1 MNRKYSQ
8 EQLLSI
14 MEQAM
19 IYQCACP
26 SLVTRVASD
35 LQHLYD
41 YQLECINNSDTDVE
55 VHQAIAQATTEAY
68 QTIEACLTKILAL
81 EGWDL
86 ATLQMPAYLVQR
98 QMDELEKGVLP
109 YVCNVPPSPAER
121 LQSKH

>member
-8 EQLLSI
+8 DQLLSI

-26 SLVTRVASD
+26 SLVTRLASD

-41 YQLECINNSDTDVE
+41 YQLNCMNDTNTDVK
-55 VHQAIAQATTEAY
+55 VHQHIAQATTEAY
-68 QTIEACLTKILAL
+68 AIIEACLSNILAL

-86 ATLQMPAYLVQR
+86 NTLKMPEYLVQ
-98 QMDELEKGVLP
+98 QQLDELENGVIP
-109 YVCNVPPSPAER
+109 ATCTVPPSPHQR
-121 LQSKH
+121 LHASA